1 MKTITATTPP
11 ITAWST
17 PEEVDM
23 AVGSGEE
30 GRGMERREEE
40 RRESYCKDEKMGVK
54 IRERE
59 GENERATENK
69 VETVRKKGERQTEI
83 ESREG

>member
-23 AVGSGEE
+23 AVGSG
-30 GRGMERREEE
+30 MLTA
-40 RRESYCKDEKMGVK
+40 SSVK
-54 IRERE
+54 
-59 GENERATENK
+59 
-69 VETVRKKGERQTEI
+69 V
-83 ESREG
+83 

>member
-40 RRESYCKDEKMGVK
+40 RRESYCEDEEMGVK

-59 GENERATENK
+59 GEKERATEK
-69 VETVRKKGERQTEI
+69 EGERQTEI
-83 ESREG
+83 ESRGG